1 MMLAGWP
8 LPPQPACPACPALL
22 YMPAAPCSPCPL
34 CAPSGS
40 GMQPPSSNHPLP
52 CNLMFMLSAVAQ
64 VQEPGAQRRPGAGAL
79 GQVLPRRPGARH
91 PRRGRGLCIRQA
103 QQKGGTAGGWPAGR
117 LVPPP
122 DRLAPVNAWPG
133 WLDGWPTAPASRHS
147 TCHHVCPL
155 RLRRRPSHDVPR
167 TACTAGPHHAVQRRG
182 VQEPD

>member
-22 YMPAAPCSPCPL
+22 YMPAAPCSPHPL

-40 GMQPPSSNHPLP
+40 GVQPPSSNHPLA

-91 PRRGRGLCIRQA
+91 PRRGRGLCVRQA
-103 QQKGGTAGGWPAGR
+103 QQKGGTAGGWPAGC
-117 LVPPP
+117 
-122 DRLAPVNAWPG
+122 LAPTRKTGSSECMAWLAG
-133 WLDGWPTAPASRHS
+133 WLADCASEQALHVPSCLSAAIAPT
-147 TCHHVCPL
+147 PL
-155 RLRRRPSHDVPR
+155 PRRPPY
-167 TACTAGPHHAVQRRG
+167 CLYRRPPSCG
-182 VQEPD
+182 TTTRSTRA